1 MLEKKKQVSTLIKMP
16 KMKDKEKTQEQLKS
30 ELEVLRQRVVEL
42 EGLKVEHKQAEHAL
56 RESEHS
62 FRELFDTMTSGVA
75 VYEVKNNGNKFIF
88 KDFNKAAERITG
100 IKRDQVVGKNAEKV
114 FPGLKDAG
122 LIGAFQQVWETGK
135 ATHHPLSLYQDKR
148 IDFWV
153 ENNLYKL
160 QSGQVVAIFDDITD
174 RKRAE
179 ETIRESDATLSSIF
193 RAAPTGIGMVKNR
206 IIKKVNEQL
215 CKMIGYSRDELLEQS
230 ARMLYPSKEEFQR
243 VGEEKY
249 TMIQESGTGTIE
261 TRWKRKD
268 GTEIDVLLSST
279 PLDPSDLS
287 KGVTFTALDITERK
301 RLETQ
306 LLQAQKMEAIG
317 TLASGI
323 AHDFNNILGAIFGYA
338 ELAQMNLSENNT
350 IKGYI
355 EQILAASDRAKGLV
369 RQILAFS
376 RQSKPEKIPVDIG
389 IVVKEALKLLRASLP
404 ANIEIRKNVKSNQGS
419 VMADQTQIHQV
430 MMNLCTNALH
440 AMEKKGGL
448 LGVTLA
454 PVELNKDEAVAYHDL
469 KPGRYLKL
477 TVTDSGYGMD
487 SATLA
492 RIFEPYFTTKEVGE
506 GTGMGLSTVHGIV
519 QDHNGAIKVYSEPG
533 VGTSFHILL
542 PYIEVEAKE
551 TETIKPLPTGT
562 EQVLFVDDEKVLVD
576 IGEKMLKKLGY
587 KVKGRTSPYEALEA
601 FRANPDKFDL
611 VITDMTMPIMSGE
624 NLAKEI
630 LKIRSDMP
638 VIICTGFSNMITPEN
653 ASSKGI
659 KDFLMKPFTM
669 HDLSKSIRKVLD
681 QSGSMIVNE
690 RL

>member
-1 MLEKKKQVSTLIKMP
+1 
-16 KMKDKEKTQEQLKS
+16 MKDEEKTKEQLRS
-30 ELEVLRQRVVEL
+30 ELEELRRRVVEL

-56 RESEHS
+56 AESEHS

-100 IKRDQVVGKNAEKV
+100 LKRDQIVGKDAEKI

-135 ATHHPLSLYQDKR
+135 TTHHPLSLYQDKR
-148 IDFWV
+148 IDLWV
-153 ENNLYKL
+153 ENNIYKL

-179 ETIRESDATLSSIF
+179 EAIRESEATLSSIF
-193 RAAPTGIGMVKNR
+193 RAAPTGICMTQNR

-215 CKMIGYSRDELLEQS
+215 CKMTGYSRDELLEQS
-230 ARMLYPSKEEFQR
+230 GRILYPSKEEFQR

-249 TMIQESGTGTIE
+249 TMIQESGTGTVE

-268 GTEIDVLLSST
+268 GSVIDVLLSST
-279 PLDPSDLS
+279 PLDPSDFS
-287 KGVTFTALDITERK
+287 KGVTCTALDITERK
-301 RLETQ
+301 RLEKQ
-306 LLQAQKMEAIG
+306 LLQAHKMDAIG
-317 TLASGI
+317 TLAGGI

-350 IKGYI
+350 IKEYI

-389 IVVKEALKLLRASLP
+389 IVVKEALKLLRATLP
-404 ANIEIRKNVKSNQGS
+404 ANIEIRKNVKTNQGS
-419 VMADQTQIHQV
+419 VMADQTQIHQI

-440 AMEKKGGL
+440 AMEKNGGIL
-448 LGVTLA
+448 EVFLA
-454 PVELNKDEAVAYHDL
+454 PVELNTDEAAAYCDL

-477 TVTDSGYGMD
+477 TVMDSGHGMD
-487 SATLA
+487 SATLT
-492 RIFEPYFTTKEVGE
+492 RVFEPYFTTKELGVGA
-506 GTGMGLSTVHGIV
+506 GMGLATVHGIV
-519 QDHNGAIKVYSEPG
+519 QDHGGAMKVNSEPG
-533 VGTSFHILL
+533 VGTSFYILL
-542 PYIEVEAKE
+542 PYIELEAKE
-551 TETIKPLPTGT
+551 TETIKQLPTGA

-587 KVKGRTSPYEALEA
+587 KVTGRTSPYEALEA
-601 FRANPDKFDL
+601 FRANPYKFDL
-611 VITDMTMPIMSGE
+611 VITDMTMPSMSGE
-624 NLAKEI
+624 NLAQKI

-638 VIICTGFSNMITPEN
+638 VIICTGFSNMITPKN
-653 ASSKGI
+653 ATSMGI
-659 KDFLMKPFTM
+659 KDLLMKPLTM
-669 HDLSKSIRKVLD
+669 HDLSESIRKVLD
-681 QSGSMIVNE
+681 QS
-690 RL
+690 